1 MNSTSVRYS
10 SAEKDPSPTAPAVWK
25 RPPQI
30 EARDREIATQCG
42 ISPVIAT
49 ILRARGYATSQAV
62 VAFIQPTQASLRCPS
77 GLPDIEPAI
86 DRLYVAI
93 EREEQILVFG
103 DYDVDGVTSTALLVR
118 ALKSLKAKVQWIVP
132 ERHDGYGLSIPA
144 VEEAAA
150 RGVKLIFSA
159 DCGIGAFEPAK
170 RARELG
176 IDLIVTD
183 HHEPTHENG
192 QDKLPDAVA
201 VVNPKRADSNYGFR
215 ELSGCGVAFKV
226 IEALLQK
233 YHPQHVDS
241 FRSRYVDLVGL
252 AAIADCVPLLD
263 ENRYLT
269 REALR
274 ALTTTKK
281 LGVQALIETSGVKIQ
296 NGTLT
301 GRNVGF
307 MLAPRLNAAGR
318 VASAQRAL
326 ELLLSNDIEECQALA
341 EELEALNRER
351 QDLTARVMLEAT
363 TRVYDTV
370 DFAQEMI
377 LVVAGQNWPHGVVG
391 LAAGRLAERFCRP
404 TIVLSIE
411 ENGIA
416 KGSGRSYAGFD
427 LTQLIAATQHLL
439 ESGGGHQAACGMSL
453 KIENIEAFQT
463 AAVEFAAGMLKPS
476 QLAPVVAADCEI
488 SGEEINRQ
496 LIDDLALLEPCG
508 MDNPEATLLLRNVQI
523 VDGRA
528 IGKEGQHLKW
538 QVRSGGRNF
547 DTLWWSPGDRADGF
561 TAGQTI
567 DLCVVPELNV
577 WNNMEKIQLIVKAA
591 RRVSTKLPL

>member
-1 MNSTSVRYS
+1 MISTSPRYFKADKDS
-10 SAEKDPSPTAPAVWK
+10 SPIAPAIWK
-25 RPPQI
+25 KPAQI
-30 EARDREIATQCG
+30 EARDREIAAQCG
-42 ISPVIAT
+42 ISPVIAA
-49 ILRARGYATSQAV
+49 ILRARGFSTVEAV
-62 VAFIQPTQASLRCPS
+62 EAFIKPAEASLRCPS

-86 DRLYVAI
+86 ERLNMAI
-93 EREEQILVFG
+93 EKGEPILVFG

-118 ALKSLKAKVQWIVP
+118 ALKSLKADVQWTVP

-144 VEEAAA
+144 VDDAAS
-150 RGVKLIFSA
+150 RGIKLIFSA

-183 HHEPTHENG
+183 HHEPTHEDG
-192 QDKLPDAVA
+192 RDKLPDAVA

-233 YHPQHVDS
+233 YYQPKHVES

-269 REALR
+269 REALK

-296 NGTLT
+296 NGSLT

-326 ELLLSNDIEECQALA
+326 ELLLSSDIEECQALA

-370 DFAQEMI
+370 DFAKEMI

-404 TIVLSIE
+404 AIVLSIE

-427 LTQLIAATQHLL
+427 LTQLIANTQHLL

-463 AAVEFAAGMLKPS
+463 AAVEFAAGILKPS
-476 QLAPVVAADCEI
+476 DLAPVVNADCEV
-488 SGEEINRQ
+488 SGEELTRQ

-538 QVRSGGRNF
+538 QVRSGDRNF

-561 TAGQTI
+561 AAGQTI

-577 WNNMEKIQLIVKAA
+577 WNNVEKIQLIVKAA
-591 RRVSTKLPL
+591 RRV